1 MAKKRKRTAK
11 AAKTT
16 KASAKQK
23 AAKKKSVKKKTA
35 KKKTAK
41 KKTAVAKILRKRVPA
56 KKSKSG
62 ANRLAKTPVKKPAAM
77 TTAKTA
83 AGGKPVAPPPE
94 SLSHK
99 IANAVGAVV
108 DVFTDAE
115 RLHHKLEPGISN
127 EPE

>member
-23 AAKKKSVKKKTA
+23 AAKKKPA
-35 KKKTAK
+35 KKKTAG
-41 KKTAVAKILRKRVPA
+41 AKIRRKLKLA
-56 KKSKSG
+56 KKSKSVTNRP
-62 ANRLAKTPVKKPAAM
+62 ANKP
-77 TTAKTA
+77 AKTA
-83 AGGKPVAPPPE
+83 AKKPVAMTPAKTTVGGKPVAPPPE

-108 DVFTDAE
+108 DNFTDAE
-115 RLHHKLEPGISN
+115 RLHHKVDPGISN